1 MRVAHTRSG
10 KPIPGVLTLL
20 PVFFYLF
27 LIGIGYYIYVYT
39 LCVKLI
45 QEGDVALGVVL
56 VIIYHI
62 TFFMMLWAY
71 VMVILVD
78 PGKVTGEHPI
88 PGLQQPQPE
97 SAQLEAGRE
106 QPTPE
111 RHSKAASTVSNS
123 SGILIPGAQNRAG
136 YIHLTED
143 PTIQSHPL
151 WCSKCHHVKPERAH
165 HCRVCKRCVLKMDHH
180 CPWVL
185 NCVGMD
191 NYKFF
196 FLFIFYTAV
205 HCVYIFVTLAPL
217 YLRTPDDRTW
227 AHQQQVIG
235 LVVSGMFGLT
245 LIVFT
250 ITHIRLI
257 LLNRTTIEDHN
268 TPHNEGML
276 PCLRKGWAESE
287 GENNLG
293 NERLYDM
300 GPKNNWHQIMGQ
312 SWRWLLPVPVPRPE
326 GPGYNQKVIDRQW
339 RDYHKQ
345 MEMLKQQQ
353 EQQQQEQQQQEQ
365 QQQQREVQGPSQ
377 QSVVKSAP
385 STPRPDP
392 NLHVDLALA

>member
-1 MRVAHTRSG
+1 MRVAHTRLG
-10 KPIPGVLTLL
+10 KPIPGILTIL

-56 VIIYHI
+56 VVIYHI
-62 TFFMMLWAY
+62 SFFMMIWAY
-71 VMVILVD
+71 AMVILAD
-78 PGKVTGEHPI
+78 PGKVTGEHAI

-97 SAQLEAGRE
+97 PEPAQLEAGTEPAPGATHIKRG
-106 QPTPE
+106 TG
-111 RHSKAASTVSNS
+111 STTMSSSS

-143 PTIQSHPL
+143 PTVQSHPL

-185 NCVGMD
+185 NCVGLD

-196 FLFIFYTAV
+196 FLFVFYTAI

-227 AHQQQVIG
+227 AHQQQIIG

-250 ITHIRLI
+250 VTHIRLI
-257 LLNRTTIEDHN
+257 LLNRTTIEDHS
-268 TPHNEGML
+268 TPHQEGTL

-287 GENNLG
+287 GEINQG

-300 GPKNNWHQIMGQ
+300 GPKNNWHQIMGPGLK
-312 SWRWLLPVPVPRPE
+312 WLLPVSVPRPE
-326 GPGYNQKVIDRQW
+326 GPGYNQKVVDRQW
-339 RDYHKQ
+339 RDYNSQ
-345 MEMLKQQQ
+345 MEALKQQQ
-353 EQQQQEQQQQEQ
+353 EQQQAQASQAQASQAQET
-365 QQQQREVQGPSQ
+365 GATG
-377 QSVVKSAP
+377 SAP
-385 STPRPDP
+385 STPRPDAEP
-392 NLHVDLALA
+392 QVDLAQA